1 MEYLICLDKMYRL
14 KLSDDK
20 YIATIDLQ
28 QMLDNMVDL
37 AKSYGIDDEEI
48 LEYVLKDTNVVNEG
62 VEE

>member
-14 KLSDDK
+14 QLSKDK
-20 YIATIDLQ
+20 NLAVYDLE

-37 AKSYGIDDEEI
+37 AKSYGIDDDEI
-48 LEYVLKDTNVVNEG
+48 LEYVLKDTDVVNKG